1 MESKEENVA
10 LTIIQRDNTLSI
22 DESLLMSLSH
32 NKPKKTVTTTIVPK
46 DYICTQGD
54 LALIDWIKEIPCEPR
69 VEVVLIDDAFV
80 ERKWMECLFQP
91 DAYLGDEVIDCYI
104 NLIKAQEH
112 LKCRSGGRVHIENA
126 FQFNFLKRDGDVET
140 KTDELYPSKDM
151 AQISSAE
158 RRVLLY
164 LDHDMVFIPINI
176 REMHWY
182 LAVINAR
189 NMEIQVLDSLGTSS
203 GRNDLIDTIKG
214 LQRQIDMVSQRK
226 ELKDHRWPDLRVA
239 SWPLKEIEME
249 YAKQTDSSSC
259 GLFLL
264 NYIEYWTGD
273 ELSDNFTQDDMSHFR
288 KKLAAILLSSDI
300 NKRKGCPLYK
310 YDKEVDAGCS
320 SDVQILDSPTNP
332 KKKKLPC
339 VSEENEVLMEDGD
352 GPITQADLERWFV
365 HDWDKR
371 TPIKIPTDECTNEF
385 LLSGLSTKDM
395 PVTKADLIDVLCDYI
410 MTIQDDTTLE
420 MTWVR
425 SFNPFKIEIS
435 VKDLQNVLR
444 VNLDMTLK
452 CFDMAVRLLA
462 IKESH
467 MSKDEMIKDK
477 KHYMDMRFWR
487 MVGFGKLAKYHQDPT
502 AEELAKTLDCWPS
515 LNYYITGCKY
525 VLMPWKFNGCYALF
539 IIDHGKKH
547 VTFMDFTPTEDWCK
561 HMPYKRFAEAIIMA
575 SKKYK
580 IAYNKKRSGWAHDI
594 FKWEH
599 TIRSGLP
606 LDLKGVNTSYFV
618 LQAMVMWGSGRR
630 MEFNRDTKILRR
642 NFVIDLLSYEE
653 NSCRYAIPPNIQQRL
668 ISIAKKD

>member
-1 MESKEENVA
+1 MIIGFCLLWMESKEENVA

-32 NKPKKTVTTTIVPK
+32 NKPKKSVTTTIVPK

-239 SWPLKEIEME
+239 SWPLREIEME

-273 ELSDNFTQDDMSHFR
+273 ELSDNFTQ
-288 KKLAAILLSSDI
+288 
-300 NKRKGCPLYK
+300 
-310 YDKEVDAGCS
+310 
-320 SDVQILDSPTNP
+320 
-332 KKKKLPC
+332 
-339 VSEENEVLMEDGD
+339 
-352 GPITQADLERWFV
+352 
-365 HDWDKR
+365 
-371 TPIKIPTDECTNEF
+371 
-385 LLSGLSTKDM
+385 DM

-502 AEELAKTLDCWPS
+502 AEELTKTLDCWPS

-561 HMPYKRFAEAIIMA
+561 HMPYKKFAEAIIMA

>member
-1 MESKEENVA
+1 MIIGFCLLWMESKEENVA

-32 NKPKKTVTTTIVPK
+32 NKPKKSVTTTIVPK

-112 LKCRSGGRVHIENA
+112 LKCRSG
-126 FQFNFLKRDGDVET
+126 
-140 KTDELYPSKDM
+140 DELYPSKDM

-176 REMHWY
+176 REMHSY

-203 GRNDLIDTIKG
+203 GRNDLIDTVSLYKLNNYESLINLKSQLLILCFYNNIKIKG
-214 LQRQIDMVSQRK
+214 LQRQIDMVFQRK

-239 SWPLKEIEME
+239 SWPLREIEME

-273 ELSDNFTQDDMSHFR
+273 ELSDNFTQDDM
-288 KKLAAILLSSDI
+288 
-300 NKRKGCPLYK
+300 
-310 YDKEVDAGCS
+310 
-320 SDVQILDSPTNP
+320 
-332 KKKKLPC
+332 
-339 VSEENEVLMEDGD
+339 
-352 GPITQADLERWFV
+352 
-365 HDWDKR
+365 
-371 TPIKIPTDECTNEF
+371 
-385 LLSGLSTKDM
+385 
-395 PVTKADLIDVLCDYI
+395 
-410 MTIQDDTTLE
+410 
-420 MTWVR
+420 
-425 SFNPFKIEIS
+425 
-435 VKDLQNVLR
+435 
-444 VNLDMTLK
+444 
-452 CFDMAVRLLA
+452 
-462 IKESH
+462 ESH

-487 MVGFGKLAKYHQDPT
+487 MVGFGKLPKYHQDPT
-502 AEELAKTLDCWPS
+502 AEELANTLDCWPS
-515 LNYYITGCKY
+515 LNYYITDCKY
-525 VLMPWKFNGCYALF
+525 VLMPWKFNGCYTLF

-547 VTFMDFTPTEDWCK
+547 VTFIDFTPTQDWCK
-561 HMPYKRFAEAIIMA
+561 HMSYKRFAEAIIMA
-575 SKKYK
+575 FKKYK
-580 IAYNKKRSGWAHDI
+580 IAYNKKRSGWADDI

-630 MEFNRDTKILRR
+630 MEFNRDAKILRR